1 MEGEIDIRAIFG
13 LLRRQLRLIIVTVV
27 VILGLATLIVFTMT
41 PIYSATTLVMVDT
54 SSKNLLDPSTDYAS
68 SSADNAR
75 VDGEVELARSDNV
88 LLSVIDKEKLT
99 SDPEFGPK
107 LGFMSRVLSFLRIR
121 QPTLPTGQ
129 EALNQT
135 LTQLGSMVTVQRRGL
150 TYLISIGARSE
161 DPKRA
166 AELANAV
173 AASYIESQLSSK
185 VDSTLKSRD
194 VLQARIGQARDA
206 IVASEGSFDS
216 FINDNLNRIVKE
228 TGNDDI
234 KNLQAQVSQLSTL
247 RQQTAANADAVQAS
261 IDSQDYGSLAAKL
274 ADQATAE
281 LEKQRQDIVSRLDT
295 SDAASPAAIDLRN
308 QLADINSRLTQSAT
322 SQVTSLRQQITD
334 TQTKEGQLRQDIR
347 SAILKSNLSAD
358 VLTQI
363 YDLQQNAEIA
373 RRQYETLLGRS
384 QDLEAQS
391 ALQIAD
397 SRIVSPAMIP
407 SSAAWPN
414 TRLILIL
421 AGLAAVGIGIGLAF
435 LYENFIGGFT
445 TEEQA
450 ASILR
455 AKVVST
461 IPRQKMTRTD
471 QVSLSDNLVANPL
484 SVFSESVRRVRAAV
498 DQATR
503 KKKQNEDSGGTVL
516 MVTSTSPNEG
526 KTTVALSLARS
537 YALSGQTTLLI
548 DCDLRKPS
556 IHRQLGLEPSQGLID
571 YLSSTGTPPELTSIM
586 STDPLTGLT
595 TMVGSRRSD
604 IPTDQ
609 LLAGRSFQKLLT
621 AARKIFDVIVLDTP
635 PLGPVVDGMY
645 IAPHADAVVF
655 VVRWASTPQSDV
667 RKAMN
672 ILQTSKGD
680 DTEILSIINQQEMS
694 AAAYYNKYGGYY
706 SEAN

>member
-54 SSKNLLDPSTDYAS
+54 SSKNLLDPTTDYAS

-88 LLSVIDKEKLT
+88 LLSVIDKQKLT
-99 SDPEFGPK
+99 SDAEFGPK

-121 QPTLPTGQ
+121 QPVLPTGQ
-129 EALNQT
+129 DALNQT
-135 LTQLGSMVTVQRRGL
+135 LSQLGSMVTVQRRGL

-161 DPKRA
+161 DPAKA
-166 AELANAV
+166 AQLANAM
-173 AASYIESQLSSK
+173 ASSYIESQLSSK

-206 IVASEGSFDS
+206 IVASEGSFDA

-228 TGNDDI
+228 TGNQDI
-234 KNLQAQVSQLSTL
+234 KNLQTQISQLSSL

-261 IDSQDYGSLAAKL
+261 LDSQDYGSLAARL
-274 ADQATAE
+274 ADEATAQ
-281 LEKQRQDIVSRLDT
+281 LEKERQDIVAKLD
-295 SDAASPAAIDLRN
+295 SNDAASPTAIDLRQ
-308 QLADINSRLTQSAT
+308 QLADINSRLTQNAT
-322 SQVTSLRQQITD
+322 TQVSSLRQQIND
-334 TQTKEGQLRQDIR
+334 SQTKEGQLRQDVR

-407 SSAAWPN
+407 SSPASPN

-421 AGLAAVGIGIGLAF
+421 AGLAAIGIGIGLAF

-461 IPRQKMTRTD
+461 IPRQKVTRSD
-471 QVSLSDNLVANPL
+471 QLSLSDNLVVNPL
-484 SVFSESVRRVRAAV
+484 SVFSESIRRVRAAV

-503 KKKQNEDSGGTVL
+503 RKTETDEPLGTVL

-537 YALSGQTTLLI
+537 YALSGRTTLLI

-571 YLSSTGTPPELTSIM
+571 YLSSTNAPPELMSIM
-586 STDPLTGLT
+586 STDSLTGLT

-672 ILQTSKGD
+672 ILQTSKAD
-680 DTEILSIINQQEMS
+680 NAEILSIINQQEMS

-706 SEAN
+706 SEAG